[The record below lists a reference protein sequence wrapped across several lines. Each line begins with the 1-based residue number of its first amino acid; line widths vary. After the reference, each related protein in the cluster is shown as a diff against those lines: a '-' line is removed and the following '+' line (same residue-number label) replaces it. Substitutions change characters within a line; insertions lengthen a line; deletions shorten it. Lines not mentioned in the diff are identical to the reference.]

1 MALNRT
7 MAREAVFTLL
17 FETEFKKSETRE
29 DIFALSSENREIE
42 EDAYVRRTYFGVCE
56 HLEELDELINRHAKG
71 WKTSRISR
79 VSRSIIRLCVYE
91 LLYCDDIPAN
101 VSINEAIELCKR
113 FDAESARAFVN
124 GVLNAVKNEIA
135 AKEHE

>member
-17 FETEFKKSETRE
+17 FETEFKQNEAKE
-29 DIFALSSENREIE
+29 DIFALSSDNREIE
-42 EDAYVRRTYFGVCE
+42 QDEYVSSTYFGVCE
-56 HLEELDELINRHAKG
+56 KLDEIDALINKHAKG

-91 LLYCDDIPAN
+91 LLYCTDIPAN

-113 FDAESARAFVN
+113 FDEESARAFVN
-124 GVLNAVKNEIA
+124 GVLNAVKNDIEQ
-135 AKEHE
+135 KENE